1 MSSELATPGMAT
13 QGRSLKHGLS
23 LLVIFLLT
31 GLSVFAQNERKVIR
45 QGVKDYQDGKFSEA
59 EVQFRKAS
67 DLNRESFEA
76 GFNTGAAMYNQEKY
90 EETVKQYEQVVGQS
104 EDPETLAKVWHNI
117 GNSFLEAGQY
127 EPSMEA
133 YKNSL
138 RNNPADADTKYNLA
152 YARQKLQ
159 EQQQQQ
165 NQNQNQDQ
173 QDQENQEQQEQ
184 QEQENQDQQEQQE
197 QENQDQQ
204 EQQEQENQ
212 DQPEQQNQEQQE
224 QQNQEQQEQQARPLE
239 ISKEDAERM
248 LNAIQQ
254 QEKDVKE
261 KVDKK
266 KAAAAKV
273 KTEKDW

>member
-1 MSSELATPGMAT
+1 MSLSVCTYKRRNASTG
-13 QGRSLKHGLS
+13 LKHGFSLAGLLFLAALS
-23 LLVIFLLT
+23 L
-31 GLSVFAQNERKVIR
+31 SAQNERKVIR
-45 QGVKDYQDGKFSEA
+45 QGVKAYENGDFSEA
-59 EVQFRKAS
+59 EVQFRKAG
-67 DLNRESFEA
+67 DLNKESFEA
-76 GFNTGAAMYNQEKY
+76 GFNTGAAMYGQEKY
-90 EETVKQYEQVVGQS
+90 EETVKQYETVADQS

-117 GNSFLEAGQY
+117 GNSLLEAGQY
-127 EPSMEA
+127 EPSIEA
-133 YKNSL
+133 FKHSL
-138 RNNPADADTKYNLA
+138 RNNPADLDTKYNLA

-165 NQNQNQDQ
+165 QNQDQENQDQ
-173 QDQENQEQQEQ
+173 QDQENQDQQQ
-184 QEQENQDQQEQQE
+184 QQNQDQENQDQENQDQQ
-197 QENQDQQ
+197 NQDQ
-204 EQQEQENQ
+204 
-212 DQPEQQNQEQQE
+212 EQQNQEQQDQENQDQE
-224 QQNQEQQEQQARPLE
+224 QQPQEQQEQEQQARPLE

>member
-1 MSSELATPGMAT
+1 MNLGLRLHMISVLLLA
-13 QGRSLKHGLS
+13 GL
-23 LLVIFLLT
+23 T
-31 GLSVFAQNERKVIR
+31 VFAQNERKVIR
-45 QGVKDYQDGKFSEA
+45 QGVKAYQGGDFSEA
-59 EVQFRKAS
+59 EVQFRKAG

-76 GFNTGAAMYNQEKY
+76 GFNTGAAMYGQEKY
-90 EETVKQYEQVVGQS
+90 EETVKQYETVMDQS
-104 EDPETLAKVWHNI
+104 EDPESLSKVWHNI

-127 EPSMEA
+127 EPSIEA

-138 RNNPADADTKYNLA
+138 RNNPADQDSKYNLA
-152 YARQKLQ
+152 YARQKLE
-159 EQQQQQ
+159 EQ
-165 NQNQNQDQ
+165 QNQDQ
-173 QDQENQEQQEQ
+173 QDQENQDQQDQDQQDQENQDQQDQQDQEKQDQQDQEEQEQ
-184 QEQENQDQQEQQE
+184 QEQEQQEQEQENPDQQEQQ
-197 QENQDQQ
+197 
-204 EQQEQENQ
+204 
-212 DQPEQQNQEQQE
+212 P
-224 QQNQEQQEQQARPLE
+224 RPME